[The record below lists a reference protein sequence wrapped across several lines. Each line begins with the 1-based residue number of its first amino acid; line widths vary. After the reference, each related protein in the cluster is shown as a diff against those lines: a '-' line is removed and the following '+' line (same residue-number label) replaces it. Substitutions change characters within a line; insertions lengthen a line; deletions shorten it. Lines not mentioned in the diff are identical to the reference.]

1 MGLAKNLDHVAVTVS
16 DLDRSVDFYTNLLG
30 FEEVERHRLEGQE
43 ISAMAGKPNIIMQ
56 VVRLA
61 TPETPNILL
70 DLQLYIEPPA
80 SVSDATLGMANH
92 GHLCYGVSDLE
103 AAHKDLT
110 QKGVEFVSEPVIF
123 DLGEEW
129 DYGAL
134 KVVFLKDPDG
144 FIIELVEMPEKKG

>member
-70 DLQLYIEPPA
+70 DP
-80 SVSDATLGMANH
+80 ATLH
-92 GHLCYGVSDLE
+92 R
-103 AAHKDLT
+103 AAGKCL
-110 QKGVEFVSEPVIF
+110 
-123 DLGEEW
+123 
-129 DYGAL
+129 
-134 KVVFLKDPDG
+134 
-144 FIIELVEMPEKKG
+144 